1 MKLNKSIPIEPQIK
15 LLIDNGWYEDARNL
29 VALSLEHGLI
39 CDQTHGKLSE
49 LLVGKP
55 VTAHPGHELFGGTL
69 GFDSNT
75 VLSSLQFRKLTSV
88 EDMKKAFRQAVN
100 KIEIEP
106 STQCNRRCTYCPNS
120 TPEFAHRL
128 THNAFFDMGML
139 DKMLSELKQIDYDK
153 KIALVGLN
161 EFFMHEENFKYAALI
176 KATLPKSY
184 LHVYS
189 NGDYLDRDMLERAER
204 AGVDLLVLSFHPQAG
219 KPFDVAEVVDRAAK
233 FMKRTNLQLTMTD
246 YRKGERLHMQ
256 TRFGKLQIM
265 AGLVNWDDHGHNW
278 GGSLSCGKQV
288 AEAELPCESPV
299 NVLCL
304 AQNGDFTLCGAVPRE
319 RTPENVANGA
329 MLGNLKDFPTI
340 FHAYASDDMLYW
352 RQHAFSTK
360 KMPELCQNC
369 SARNSSW
376 SRANKPIAEFIEQ
389 QGVNYVRAPNAPPLK
404 HAVGA

>member
-1 MKLNKSIPIEPQIK
+1 
-15 LLIDNGWYEDARNL
+15 
-29 VALSLEHGLI
+29 
-39 CDQTHGKLSE
+39 
-49 LLVGKP
+49 
-55 VTAHPGHELFGGTL
+55 
-69 GFDSNT
+69 
-75 VLSSLQFRKLTSV
+75 
-88 EDMKKAFRQAVN
+88 
-100 KIEIEP
+100 
-106 STQCNRRCTYCPNS
+106 
-120 TPEFAHRL
+120 
-128 THNAFFDMGML
+128 
-139 DKMLSELKQIDYDK
+139 
-153 KIALVGLN
+153 
-161 EFFMHEENFKYAALI
+161 
-176 KATLPKSY
+176 
-184 LHVYS
+184 
-189 NGDYLDRDMLERAER
+189 
-204 AGVDLLVLSFHPQAG
+204 
-219 KPFDVAEVVDRAAK
+219 
-233 FMKRTNLQLTMTD
+233 
-246 YRKGERLHMQ
+246 
-256 TRFGKLQIM
+256 
-265 AGLVNWDDHGHNW
+265 
-278 GGSLSCGKQV
+278 LSCGKQV